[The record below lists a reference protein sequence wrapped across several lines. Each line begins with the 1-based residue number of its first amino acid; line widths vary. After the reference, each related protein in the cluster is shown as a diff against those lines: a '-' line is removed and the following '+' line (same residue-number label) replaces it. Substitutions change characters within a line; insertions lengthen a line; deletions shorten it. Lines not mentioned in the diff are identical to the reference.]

1 MLPEASHLL
10 PAQRGLAGLGARVA
24 ANLDC
29 YEYTRAT
36 ELPGPFR
43 ARSHTSD
50 IVFGES
56 SLLVVTHSGLCVAYT
71 HGYRKIAALEPE
83 AAARVRCVWFSP
95 ALRAYVVAA
104 TVAYDDYSSLHIFLL
119 AEEDLSAQAYTELHV
134 GLIVRPGYAEYDP
147 AADVLLV
154 YEPSPFPDR
163 PGHYSLYALRA
174 GRPVR
179 MRSLC
184 RIRERRGMDVKLS
197 NGVVLAYRVD
207 EERTAVLVNVI
218 GLPCFQSTRAAET
231 RAELAIRARSGR
243 LAVMEAYG
251 SALFFQEKGRSLFS
265 INMFLGTKVRFQAE
279 KLGASVRRI
288 HSTAAG
294 DILVLESELS
304 LGVFNSRG
312 EALAVTRGKFPDQAV
327 MLDEPM
333 GGWVVPLQGAWQ
345 MGVEELER
353 LNEEALGGQGRPLG
367 EREASGFYSMRLD
380 GGGLSLLL
388 AFDPSF
394 LTATRAHCG
403 RLFLGKSDGTV
414 TVFDLR
420 RR

>member
-1 MLPEASHLL
+1 VV

-29 YEYTRAT
+29 YEYTRGT
-36 ELPGPFR
+36 ELPEPFR
-43 ARSHTSD
+43 ARSHISD

-71 HGYRKIAALEPE
+71 HSYRKIAVLEPE
-83 AAARVRCVWFSP
+83 TASRVRCVWFSP

-119 AEEDLSAQAYTELHV
+119 AEADLREQAYAELRV

-147 AADVLLV
+147 VHDVLLV
-154 YEPSPFPDR
+154 HEPSPFPDR

-179 MRSLC
+179 VQSLC

-197 NGVVLAYRVD
+197 NGVALAYRVD

-218 GLPCFQSTRAAET
+218 GLPCFQNARSAET
-231 RAELAIRARSGR
+231 QAELAIRVRSGR
-243 LAVMEAYG
+243 LAIMEAYG

-265 INMFLGTKVRFQAE
+265 INMFMGTKVRFQAE
-279 KLGASVRRI
+279 RLGESVRRI
-288 HSTAAG
+288 HSTSAG
-294 DILVLESELS
+294 DILVLEGKLS
-304 LGVFNSRG
+304 LGLFNSRG
-312 EALAVTRGKFPDQAV
+312 EALSVTHGKFPDQIV
-327 MLDEPM
+327 MLDELM
-333 GGWVVPLQGAWQ
+333 GGWIVPLQGRWQ
-345 MGVEELER
+345 MQDEELEW
-353 LNEEALGGQGRPLG
+353 LNNGPPDARTRALA
-367 EREASGFYSMRLD
+367 ERDASGFYTLRLD
-380 GGGLSLLL
+380 GSGLSLLL

-394 LTATRAHCG
+394 LTLTRVHAG

-414 TVFDLR
+414 TVFDMR